1 MTMTKKDY
9 EAIAQI
15 IRLSSI
21 VGEEEYRH
29 NTDTKELTN
38 KLADYCEGSNP
49 KFKRDT
55 FLSDCGVVE

>member
-9 EAIAQI
+9 LALANILKNHWSRQMICFKIA
-15 IRLSSI
+15 
-21 VGEEEYRH
+21 
-29 NTDTKELTN
+29 N
-38 KLADYCEGSNP
+38 YCEESNP